1 MCLADAQEKLEGGR
15 KEYNEDRPRNVIG
28 NNVPIAMDKP
38 EVVTSLSP
46 CTAKFFPRQV
56 VRRWAQVNTHRTLHA
71 AG

>member
-1 MCLADAQEKLEGGR
+1 MRR
-15 KEYNEDRPRNVIG
+15 KNWKVGAKNTMRIAPRNVIG

>member
-1 MCLADAQEKLEGGR
+1 MRIA
-15 KEYNEDRPRNVIG
+15 PRNVIG